1 MSDTNRTDTDT
12 DTDSADT
19 TPADTTDVP
28 RTDPTASFFMV
39 VPPGWARLPA
49 RADDRQELAAIVRD
63 VIARA
68 LPDDLPRDRAEP
80 LRQEMRKRLTATVVE
95 AGDNGANAVYLAV
108 QPVDGYTPPVSI
120 IETEVEDES
129 DQAPEQVIA
138 QVLADALPTRHDEDD
153 PGIREVDGGIAAR
166 TETVIRRV
174 DPGAELPGLGD
185 DLPVVDD
192 RQVVYTIPVPHRPGR
207 WVVMSFSAISAA
219 KPASTH
225 DAAADTG
232 TDTDTDTDTGAN
244 DTADHLTDALVTLF
258 DAIMTTF
265 RWTDVPGTEPTTLE
279 RRLAE
284 LGGAA

>member
-1 MSDTNRTDTDT
+1 MSDTTRTDAPDTAPTDTDPDAT
-12 DTDSADT
+12 DL
-19 TPADTTDVP
+19 P

-49 RADDRQELAAIVRD
+49 REDDRQELAAIVRD

-174 DPGAELPGLGD
+174 DPGSELPGLGE

-219 KPASTH
+219 KAASTH

-232 TDTDTDTDTGAN
+232 TDTDTGAN
-244 DTADHLTDALVTLF
+244 DTTDHLTDALVTLF

>member
-1 MSDTNRTDTDT
+1 MTE
-12 DTDSADT
+12 
-19 TPADTTDVP
+19 
-28 RTDPTASFFMV
+28 PTASFFMV

-49 RADDRQELAAIVRD
+49 DVAHREELGTIVRQ
-63 VIARA
+63 VIANA

-95 AGDNGANAVYLAV
+95 AGDNGATAVYLPV
-108 QPVDGYTPPVSI
+108 QPVDGFTPPVSV
-120 IETEVEDES
+120 IETEVDDES
-129 DQAPEQVIA
+129 DEAPEQVIA
-138 QVLADALPTRHDEDD
+138 QILADALPDRRDQDD

-166 TETVIRRV
+166 TDTTIRRA
-174 DPGAELPGLGD
+174 DPGAELPGLGQ

-207 WVVMSFSAISAA
+207 WVVMSFSAISL
-219 KPASTH
+219 P
-225 DAAADTG
+225 DADG
-232 TDTDTDTDTGAN
+232 Q
-244 DTADHLTDALVTLF
+244 LTDALVSLF

-265 RWTDVPGTEPTTLE
+265 RWTDVPGAEPTTLE

>member
-1 MSDTNRTDTDT
+1 MSDTTRTDAPDTAPTDEAHT
-12 DTDSADT
+12 DATDL
-19 TPADTTDVP
+19 P

-49 RADDRQELAAIVRD
+49 REDDRQELAAIVRD

-174 DPGAELPGLGD
+174 DPGAELPGLGE

-219 KPASTH
+219 KAASTD
-225 DAAADTG
+225 DAAADTR
-232 TDTDTDTDTGAN
+232 TDTDTDSGADDT
-244 DTADHLTDALVTLF
+244 TDHLTDALVTLF

>member
-1 MSDTNRTDTDT
+1 MSDTTRTDAPDTAPTDTDPDAT
-12 DTDSADT
+12 DL
-19 TPADTTDVP
+19 P

-49 RADDRQELAAIVRD
+49 REDDRQELAAIVRD

-232 TDTDTDTDTGAN
+232 TDTDSGADDTT
-244 DTADHLTDALVTLF
+244 DHLTDALVTLF

-279 RRLAE
+279 RRLAQ

>member
-1 MSDTNRTDTDT
+1 MSDTTRTDTSPTDADPDT
-12 DTDSADT
+12 D
-19 TPADTTDVP
+19 PAITDVP
-28 RTDPTASFFMV
+28 RTVPTASFFMV

-49 RADDRQELAAIVRD
+49 REDDRQELAAIVRD

-138 QVLADALPTRHDEDD
+138 QVLADALPTRHDQDD

-174 DPGAELPGLGD
+174 DPGAELPGLGE

-219 KPASTH
+219 KPE
-225 DAAADTG
+225 
-232 TDTDTDTDTGAN
+232 N
-244 DTADHLTDALVTLF
+244 DEENGTADRLTDALVALF

>member
-1 MSDTNRTDTDT
+1 MSDTTRT
-12 DTDSADT
+12 DT
-19 TPADTTDVP
+19 TPADNDTDTTDVP
-28 RTDPTASFFMV
+28 ATDPTASFFMV

-49 RADDRQELAAIVRD
+49 REDDRQELTAIVRD

-138 QVLADALPTRHDEDD
+138 QVLADALPTRHDQDD

-219 KPASTH
+219 KPN
-225 DAAADTG
+225 AAAGTG
-232 TDTDTDTDTGAN
+232 TSGTETDADTS
-244 DTADHLTDALVTLF
+244 DHLTDALVALF

>member
-1 MSDTNRTDTDT
+1 MTE
-12 DTDSADT
+12 
-19 TPADTTDVP
+19 
-28 RTDPTASFFMV
+28 PTASFFMV

-49 RADDRQELAAIVRD
+49 DEAHREELGTIVRQ
-63 VIARA
+63 VIANA

-95 AGDNGANAVYLAV
+95 AGDNGATAVYLPV
-108 QPVDGYTPPVSI
+108 QPVDGFTPPVSV
-120 IETEVEDES
+120 IETEVDDES
-129 DQAPEQVIA
+129 DEAPEQVIA
-138 QVLADALPTRHDEDD
+138 QILADALPDRRDQDD

-166 TETVIRRV
+166 TDTTIRRA
-174 DPGAELPGLGD
+174 DPGTELPGLGQ

-207 WVVMSFSAISAA
+207 WVVMSFSAISL
-219 KPASTH
+219 P
-225 DAAADTG
+225 DADG
-232 TDTDTDTDTGAN
+232 Q
-244 DTADHLTDALVTLF
+244 LTDALVSLF

-265 RWTDVPGTEPTTLE
+265 RWTDVPGAEPTTLE

>member
-1 MSDTNRTDTDT
+1 MSDTTRTDTDT

-19 TPADTTDVP
+19 TPADTDTTDVP
-28 RTDPTASFFMV
+28 ATDPTASFFMV

-49 RADDRQELAAIVRD
+49 REDDRQELAAIVRD

-219 KPASTH
+219 KPNGTTGAGTTGTTGT
-225 DAAADTG
+225 TG
-232 TDTDTDTDTGAN
+232 TDTT
-244 DTADHLTDALVTLF
+244 DHLTDALVALF

>member
-1 MSDTNRTDTDT
+1 MTE
-12 DTDSADT
+12 
-19 TPADTTDVP
+19 
-28 RTDPTASFFMV
+28 PTASFFMV

-49 RADDRQELAAIVRD
+49 DVTHREELGTIVRQ
-63 VIARA
+63 VIANA

-95 AGDNGANAVYLAV
+95 AGDNGATAVYLPV
-108 QPVDGYTPPVSI
+108 QPVDGFTPPVSV
-120 IETEVEDES
+120 IETEVDDES
-129 DQAPEQVIA
+129 DEAPEQVIA
-138 QVLADALPTRHDEDD
+138 QILADALPDRRDQDD

-166 TETVIRRV
+166 TDTTVRRA
-174 DPGAELPGLGD
+174 DPGTELPGLGQ

-207 WVVMSFSAISAA
+207 WVVMSFSAISL
-219 KPASTH
+219 P
-225 DAAADTG
+225 DADG
-232 TDTDTDTDTGAN
+232 Q
-244 DTADHLTDALVTLF
+244 LTDALVSLF

-265 RWTDVPGTEPTTLE
+265 RWTDVPGAEPTTLE